1 MYPFR
6 GRNGNYAYAC
16 ARVKARK
23 SLLLTKDNYPKFLLM
38 DLNEI
43 GRFLGE
49 SQYKT
54 EMSELAARYEGVN
67 LIELGTS
74 RNLARSYTEMLEF
87 TKGDL
92 QEMLAS
98 YLTRWDI
105 WNIKTILR
113 GKFYGASVEE
123 IREDLVPAGGMKENE
138 LNQLLSFAS
147 ANEILEALKKTNGM
161 VVPEEVIALYEKNS
175 TLAPIEDY
183 LDKYYYETLLQK
195 IDATRK
201 PERIFLSYIRREI
214 DTTNLMTLLKLKKEG
229 TAAEKVISYF
239 IAGGEQITKDSFD
252 SLAAMDNVD
261 QIAGELSKFTFFEDI
276 KDPLEAAK
284 SSGNLGDLAMAMKR
298 YSLRL
303 ASKMSHVYP
312 LSILPIVDYMISK
325 KNEVDNI
332 RIIARG
338 KESGLDSDLIKSLLV
353 V

>member
-1 MYPFR
+1 
-6 GRNGNYAYAC
+6 
-16 ARVKARK
+16 
-23 SLLLTKDNYPKFLLM
+23 
-38 DLNEI
+38 
-43 GRFLGE
+43 
-49 SQYKT
+49 
-54 EMSELAARYEGVN
+54 
-67 LIELGTS
+67 
-74 RNLARSYTEMLEF
+74 
-87 TKGDL
+87 
-92 QEMLAS
+92 
-98 YLTRWDI
+98 
-105 WNIKTILR
+105 
-113 GKFYGASVEE
+113 
-123 IREDLVPAGGMKENE
+123 VPAGGMKENE